1 MTKEQSHKEKMLHY
15 VEQSIESLESAMNV
29 LECDDNFNNGQSNI
43 LNDMYEK
50 IINSV
55 ELLKNIK

>member
-1 MTKEQSHKEKMLHY
+1 MLHY